1 MTPQT
6 EDWFNLRVTGP
17 ASQIVEVRTP
27 VLERGGDKTKTLLRL
42 NENRSWVDTR
52 TWGLDQKRRKR
63 ITDEEFWMFG
73 LLSWSKTQSS
83 SFVHQMPS
91 LWMEKNVVGQGRENC
106 TEVKKLKSSAV
117 VITRTPDLFQSPI
130 SHVKH
135 EEGRER
141 EALLKAFKSHTGPVK
156 IPFPGRI

>member
-1 MTPQT
+1 
-6 EDWFNLRVTGP
+6 
-17 ASQIVEVRTP
+17 
-27 VLERGGDKTKTLLRL
+27 
-42 NENRSWVDTR
+42 
-52 TWGLDQKRRKR
+52 
-63 ITDEEFWMFG
+63 MFG
-73 LLSWSKTQSS
+73 LLSLSKTQSS
-83 SFVHQMPS
+83 SLVHQMPS

-156 IPFPGRI
+156 INSFSRENMSL